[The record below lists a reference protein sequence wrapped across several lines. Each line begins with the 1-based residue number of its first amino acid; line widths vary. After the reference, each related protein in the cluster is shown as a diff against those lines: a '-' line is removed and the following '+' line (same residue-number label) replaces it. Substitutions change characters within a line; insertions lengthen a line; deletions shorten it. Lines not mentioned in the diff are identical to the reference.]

1 METVNRILQEKITAR
16 IAPNKAVLIFG
27 ARRVGK
33 TVMMRKIVDNYSGRT
48 MMLNGEDYDT
58 LALLENRSIANYRH
72 LLDGIDLLAIDE
84 AQNIPQ
90 IGSILKLIVDEIPG
104 ISVLASGSSSFDLL
118 NKTGEPL
125 VGRSTQFL
133 LTPFSQREIAQTETA
148 LETRQNLEARLI
160 YGSYPEVVM
169 MENYERKTD
178 YLRDIVGAYLLKDIL
193 AIDGLKNSSKMRDL
207 LRLIAFQLGSEVSY
221 EELGKQLGMSKTTV
235 EKYLDLL
242 EKVFVI
248 YRLGAYSRNLRKEV
262 TKAGKW
268 YFYDNGIRNAII
280 GAFSPLAIRQDV
292 GALWENYII
301 GERRKANFMGSGAIA
316 VALLKHLPGARAYAT
331 DVSKEALEVA
341 ASNARRHEVS
351 DRLDLL
357 EGNLLEPLLQHPTAR
372 VQGGLDYLVTNPPY
386 IPDHEW
392 GAVEPNVKD
401 HEPHLA
407 LRGGKD
413 GLDLIRPLME
423 GAPSLLKVGGQ
434 MLVEVAACHAKE
446 ALGLAKADGRLGN
459 AQILRDCDGLERVVL
474 ATRV

>member
-1 METVNRILQEKITAR
+1 METINRILQEKITAR

-33 TVMMRKIVDNYSGRT
+33 TVMMRKIVDSYPGRT

-58 LALLENRSIANYRH
+58 LALLENRSVANYRH
-72 LLDGIDLLAIDE
+72 LLEGIDLLAIDE

-148 LETRQNLEARLI
+148 LETRQNLESRLI
-160 YGSYPEVVM
+160 YGSYPEVVLM
-169 MENYERKTD
+169 DNYERKTD

-242 EKVFVI
+242 EKVFVV

-268 YFYDNGIRNAII
+268 YFCDNGVRNSLISDY
-280 GAFSPLAIRQDV
+280 SPLNERRDV
-292 GALWENYII
+292 EALWENFIV
-301 GERRKANFMGSGAIA
+301 GERIKASFNTGQEKRFHFWRTYGKQEI
-316 VALLKHLPGARAYAT
+316 
-331 DVSKEALEVA
+331 
-341 ASNARRHEVS
+341 
-351 DRLDLL
+351 DLL
-357 EGNLLEPLLQHPTAR
+357 ETGDDGLTALEFKWNDTS
-372 VQGGLDYLVTNPPY
+372 
-386 IPDHEW
+386 
-392 GAVEPNVKD
+392 PNVPKSFREAYPDAGFSVVTKD
-401 HEPHLA
+401 NY
-407 LRGGKD
+407 KD
-413 GLDLIRPLME
+413 YI
-423 GAPSLLKVGGQ
+423 
-434 MLVEVAACHAKE
+434 
-446 ALGLAKADGRLGN
+446 
-459 AQILRDCDGLERVVL
+459 
-474 ATRV
+474 

>member
-178 YLRDIVGAYLLKDIL
+178 YLRDIVGAYMLKDIL

-248 YRLGAYSRNLRKEV
+248 YRLGL
-262 TKAGKW
+262 
-268 YFYDNGIRNAII
+268 IRVPYARRLQKLAS
-280 GAFSPLAIRQDV
+280 GTSTTTAFAMPLSGLSHRWPFGRMSV
-292 GALWENYII
+292 RCGRTTSSE
-301 GERRKANFMGSGAIA
+301 SGAKRTSMRDCTGSSI
-316 VALLKHLPGARAYAT
+316 
-331 DVSKEALEVA
+331 S
-341 ASNARRHEVS
+341 
-351 DRLDLL
+351 
-357 EGNLLEPLLQHPTAR
+357 
-372 VQGGLDYLVTNPPY
+372 
-386 IPDHEW
+386 
-392 GAVEPNVKD
+392 
-401 HEPHLA
+401 
-407 LRGGKD
+407 
-413 GLDLIRPLME
+413 
-423 GAPSLLKVGGQ
+423 GAPTTNRKS
-434 MLVEVAACHAKE
+434 
-446 ALGLAKADGRLGN
+446 
-459 AQILRDCDGLERVVL
+459 
-474 ATRV
+474 T